1 MSSKKNT
8 SIVWFRNNLRIE
20 DNSALYYAVNQSDRV
35 IGYVNIDPN
44 NFKYTQYGFKKTEKY
59 RAKFLLE
66 SITDL
71 KQNLNNLN
79 ISLIIDYKEIKES
92 FKPLIL
98 KYEVDSIYMQRE
110 WTRDEL
116 IEEESI
122 PENVNTIKYFDQFL
136 YSPEDVKNI
145 YENIPRGFSNFRKKC
160 EKYLKVSSPIS
171 IPKPMNEDNLLDVDY
186 DIPNLNDLGFEEFE
200 VNENSVFKFKGGENA
215 GKSRVE
221 DYFFRTKNVS
231 NYKHTRNGLLGEN
244 YSSKFSS
251 WLANGSLSAKYIYNK
266 LMEYENDVEK
276 NESTYWLFFELLWRD
291 FFKYVSMQHR
301 NKFFSKDGIYGNE
314 KEWSQEDSKI
324 KSWINGETKE
334 TFVNA
339 NMREL
344 ASTGFM
350 SNRGRQNVANY
361 LTKELKVDWRIGAEY
376 FEALLIDYDVHSN
389 YGNWLYNAGI
399 GNDSMPFRKFNPTL
413 QSERYDPNKD
423 YENTWLNG

>member
-8 SIVWFRNNLRIE
+8 SIVWFRNNFRIE
-20 DNSALYYAVNQSDRV
+20 DNSALYNAVNQSDRV

-44 NFKYTQYGFKKTEKY
+44 NFIDTKYGFKKIEKY

-71 KQNLNNLN
+71 KHNLNNLN

-92 FKPLIL
+92 FRPFIL
-98 KYEVDSIYMQRE
+98 KYDVDSIYMQRE

-122 PENVNTIKYFDQFL
+122 PKNINTLKYFDQFL

-160 EKYLKVSSPIS
+160 EKYLKVNSPIS
-171 IPKPMNEDNLLDVDY
+171 IPKPMNEDNLLEVDY

-200 VNENSVFKFKGGENA
+200 VNDNSVFKFKGGETS
-215 GKSRVE
+215 GKSRVD
-221 DYFFRTKNVS
+221 DYFFITKNVS
-231 NYKHTRNGLLGEN
+231 KYKHTRNGLLGKN

-251 WLANGSLSAKYIYNK
+251 WLANGSLSCRYIYNK
-266 LMEYENDVEK
+266 LMEYENDIEK

-301 NKFFSKDGIYGNE
+301 NKFFSKDGIYGTE
-314 KEWSQEDSKI
+314 KEWSQENSKI

-339 NMREL
+339 NMIEL

-423 YENTWLNG
+423 YENTWLNE

>member
-8 SIVWFRNNLRIE
+8 SIVWFRNNLRVE
-20 DNSALYYAVNQSDRV
+20 DNSALYNAVNQSDRV

-44 NFKYTQYGFKKTEKY
+44 NFKYTEYGFRRIEKY

-66 SITDL
+66 SITNL
-71 KQNLNNLN
+71 KQNLNSLN

-92 FKPLIL
+92 FRPFIL
-98 KYEVDSIYMQRE
+98 KYDVDSIYMQRE

-122 PENVNTIKYFDQFL
+122 PKNINTLKYFDQFL

-160 EKYLKVSSPIS
+160 EKYLKVNSPIS
-171 IPKPMNEDNLLDVDY
+171 IPKPMNEDNLLEVDY

-200 VNENSVFKFKGGENA
+200 VNDNSVFKFKGGETS
-215 GKSRVE
+215 GKSRVD
-221 DYFFRTKNVS
+221 DYFFITKNVS
-231 NYKHTRNGLLGEN
+231 KYKHTRNGLLGKN

-251 WLANGSLSAKYIYNK
+251 WLANGSLSCRYIYNK
-266 LMEYENDVEK
+266 LMEYENDIEK

-301 NKFFSKDGIYGNE
+301 NKFFSKDGIYGTE
-314 KEWSQEDSKI
+314 KEWSQENSKI

-334 TFVNA
+334 T
-339 NMREL
+339 
-344 ASTGFM
+344 
-350 SNRGRQNVANY
+350 
-361 LTKELKVDWRIGAEY
+361 
-376 FEALLIDYDVHSN
+376 
-389 YGNWLYNAGI
+389 
-399 GNDSMPFRKFNPTL
+399 
-413 QSERYDPNKD
+413 
-423 YENTWLNG
+423 